1 MRQGSWTVGLDS
13 GCAGTSCIFTHL
25 LISGT
30 CEKWCHGVAGGRC
43 SLSPPSLST
52 SEEVGQS
59 QIVQIQGV
67 LLVLPHL
74 LHLDLAL
81 ECTEANPFACRSWPR
96 LWIPT
101 SNSWRTGGWW
111 NLESNRCYL
120 EIWNSVWIRV
130 WLQIA
135 PNHPKPS
142 TPRNQVQKSSKSNA
156 LFGVVRTSRAQAES
170 GPWVVELTWNVLKP
184 MIQCIHVKHS
194 LEAVGWLGGSK
205 HYVTT
210 YFHWARLP
218 ARQLIFLLRFQHKK
232 VATVIKFVAS
242 DSTVVTS
249 FLCTHSR
256 MKLSLVSWPLEH
268 KAASRSRSIF
278 STDAADARG
287 NESSH
292 QCVRLPMDP
301 MACFSLSLFLKTP
314 KHDKTNLNNVT
325 HYSFAGTCAKLLHVG
340 RLKTYVPTNLALL

>member
-1 MRQGSWTVGLDS
+1 M
-13 GCAGTSCIFTHL
+13 
-25 LISGT
+25 ISVT

-142 TPRNQVQKSSKSNA
+142 TPRNQVRKSSKSNA
-156 LFGVVRTSRAQAES
+156 LFGVIRTSRAQAES

-184 MIQCIHVKHS
+184 MIQCIHAWNIVWK
-194 LEAVGWLGGSK
+194 LLDGSG
-205 HYVTT
+205 VRNTT
-210 YFHWARLP
+210 SRHTFTGHDYQPDNWYSR
-218 ARQLIFLLRFQHKK
+218 
-232 VATVIKFVAS
+232 S
-242 DSTVVTS
+242 DSSTRRW
-249 FLCTHSR
+249 LQ
-256 MKLSLVSWPLEH
+256 SLNS
-268 KAASRSRSIF
+268 
-278 STDAADARG
+278 
-287 NESSH
+287 
-292 QCVRLPMDP
+292 
-301 MACFSLSLFLKTP
+301 
-314 KHDKTNLNNVT
+314 
-325 HYSFAGTCAKLLHVG
+325 
-340 RLKTYVPTNLALL
+340 